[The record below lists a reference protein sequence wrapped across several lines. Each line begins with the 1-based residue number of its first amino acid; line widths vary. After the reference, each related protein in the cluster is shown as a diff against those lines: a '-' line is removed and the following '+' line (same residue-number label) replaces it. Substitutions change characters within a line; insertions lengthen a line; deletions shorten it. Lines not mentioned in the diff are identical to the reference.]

1 MADRVVDEQ
10 NPDNHLSS
18 KEIHTLIRD
27 DERDP
32 VEVMDFSH
40 LASGPSPFDP
50 VLTDVLLEVGGL
62 LTATPFAHESLLV
75 DRAEKRLSKAE
86 KRLAER
92 SYAMERTSQISY
104 SRPSYAAFYP
114 SAGTSATN
122 LNTPGSTGLSRQRYD
137 TTNTYPTTTNEKP
150 LNVKRPAVAAPRLP
164 AMPTAQAPQFNS
176 LQWLAE
182 SNGGSGNNRPVA
194 SVRPQPCRSPVNIQE
209 DGPAGPVPISNIL
222 KTTCTDPGSANG
234 KPQPV
239 PTNGNSFLDPRNR
252 VVANLPNVGVG
263 TEYKPAAPAGG
274 GGGKA
279 FPMEALAKKKGV
291 SINEWTVPSDMLIP
305 TREDGQSPVTLR
317 AGQRVHLIKTPK
329 GMYLKMGDNII
340 KIRIPEALLAAT
352 MGVSPAV
359 GQIGQPRPSPNGPS
373 EVVTLSD
380 SSSSSEECSNG
391 GTESGPRG
399 RPLPGSA
406 GSSQPQSS
414 SSNSSS
420 PALVGSGS
428 PS

>member
-18 KEIHTLIRD
+18 KEIHTLICD
-27 DERDP
+27 NERDP
-32 VEVMDFSH
+32 PSTMDFSH
-40 LASGPSPFDP
+40 LAADSPFDP
-50 VLTDVLLEVGGL
+50 VLTGVLLEVGGL

-114 SAGTSATN
+114 SAGTSASN
-122 LNTPGSTGLSRQRYD
+122 LNNPGSAGLSRQRYE
-137 TTNTYPTTTNEKP
+137 TTNTYPTTTQTP
-150 LNVKRPAVAAPRLP
+150 VNVKRPEPRLP
-164 AMPTAQAPQFNS
+164 SAPPVAQAPQFNS
-176 LQWLAE
+176 LQWMAE
-182 SNGGSGNNRPVA
+182 GGSSGSNGRPVA
-194 SVRPQPCRSPVNIQE
+194 SVRPLPCRSPVNIQE
-209 DGPAGPVPISNIL
+209 DGPAGPVPLSNIL
-222 KTTCTDPGSANG
+222 KTTCSDLQSANG
-234 KPQPV
+234 VPQPV
-239 PTNGNSFLDPRNR
+239 QTSGNSFLDPRNR

-263 TEYKPAAPAGG
+263 TEYQKPAPGA
-274 GGGKA
+274 KA

-305 TREDGQSPVTLR
+305 TRDDGQSPVTLR

-340 KIRIPEALLAAT
+340 KIRIPESLLAAT
-352 MGVSPAV
+352 MGTANRRPTQPA
-359 GQIGQPRPSPNGPS
+359 

-380 SSSSSEECSNG
+380 SSSEENN
-391 GTESGPRG
+391 GTESGPAKRV
-399 RPLPGSA
+399 PGSA

-414 SSNSSS
+414 SNSSS
-420 PALVGSGS
+420 PTMVGSGS